1 MGTNKPNAEQ
11 AAFAVNAMNS
21 GLSKR
26 ELIAAMAMQGILAN
40 QWCMNHFEGKMST
53 IGVAEV
59 AEQSLLYTDALI
71 ERLNK

>member
-26 ELIAAMAMQGILAN
+26 ELIAAMAMQGLLADS
-40 QWCMNHFEGKMST
+40 KMGGT
-53 IGVAEV
+53 PNIFAELAV
-59 AEQSLLYTDALI
+59 KYADALL
-71 ERLNK
+71 EALNK